1 MMAKIMYSQIIEV
14 PSIEIEQEGIE
25 TVEQYVYLGQLV
37 PMNGTQ
43 EKELKRRKPW
53 HCQNSA
59 NSDRKLNG
67 G

>member
-43 EKELKRRKPW
+43 EKELKRRKP
-53 HCQNSA
+53 
-59 NSDRKLNG
+59 
-67 G
+67 